1 MNQDIE
7 YLLEEASEIGRVRAD
22 CPDCGSSN
30 TFSAMYLPDTMVVIY
45 NCFDANCEV
54 KGSKKVG
61 LQKSTLKNGLFTKPQ
76 DCPMAIQDEISL
88 SNFSSL
94 QDNLKAIE
102 YLQKVQCYDLYEQ
115 EHIDVRY
122 DLKQDRVVF
131 AVKELEGNRN
141 INAVG
146 RTLRLCGKPKWFK
159 YAKTSADFKIGCGNI
174 AVLVAAIP
182 SACVV
187 SKLHDVV
194 GIALCGT
201 ILSELLLHHL
211 IKAQYNKIFI
221 CLDKDAVLKSM
232 QMCDILK
239 YRVNNV
245 GVLFPEVDLKNMN
258 EEELEDLLWKT

>member
-94 QDNLKAIE
+94 QDNSKAIE

-115 EHIDVRY
+115 EHI
-122 DLKQDRVVF
+122 
-131 AVKELEGNRN
+131 
-141 INAVG
+141 VG

-174 AVLVAAIP
+174 AVLVEDIP

>member
-7 YLLEEASEIGRVRAD
+7 YLLEEASEMGRVRAD

-30 TFSAMYLPDTMVVIY
+30 TFSATYIPNSLVVRY

-94 QDNLKAIE
+94 QNNSKAIE

-115 EHIDVRY
+115 KHIDVRY
-122 DLKQDRVVF
+122 DIKQERVVF
-131 AVKELEGNRN
+131 VVKELDGNRN
-141 INAVG
+141 VNAVG
-146 RTLRLCGKPKWFK
+146 RTLRSNGKPKWFK
-159 YAKTSADFKIGCGNI
+159 YAKTSADYKIGSGSI
-174 AVLVAAIP
+174 AVLVEDIP

-194 GIALCGT
+194 GIALCVT
-201 ILSELLLHHL
+201 ILSQLLLNHL
-211 IKAQYNKIFI
+211 VKTNYSKIFV
-221 CLDKDAVLKSM
+221 CLDKDAALKSIEI
-232 QMCDILK
+232 CDTVK
-239 YRVNNV
+239 DKVNNI
-245 GVLFPEVDLKNMN
+245 GVLFSELDLKNMN
-258 EEELEDLLWKT
+258 EEELEELIWKK